1 MPTNPQPLED
11 RRAAK
16 LCEECAISEQN
27 GEESEEEAPTRE
39 RERDVGVKAW
49 VGGGG
54 GELCRRALG
63 EASSAAA
70 AIGGGEER
78 SGVEAKSR

>member
-54 GELCRRALG
+54 G
-63 EASSAAA
+63 
-70 AIGGGEER
+70 GGGGGSSVVGR
-78 SGVEAKSR
+78 SVKQAQQQQRSEVEKNEVA